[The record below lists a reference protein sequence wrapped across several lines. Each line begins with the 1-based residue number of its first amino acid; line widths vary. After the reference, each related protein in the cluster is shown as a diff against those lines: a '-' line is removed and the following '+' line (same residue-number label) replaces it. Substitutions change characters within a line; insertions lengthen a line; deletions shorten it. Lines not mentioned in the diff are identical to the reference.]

1 VHTEQAAVHPAEA
14 PAPVCPQKGR
24 QPREQ
29 QSLEVTLIYYL
40 LTISKEIEGQVYRAV
55 HVRVQEMI
63 NKYKSALQ
71 GSFA

>member
-1 VHTEQAAVHPAEA
+1 MDGV
-14 PAPVCPQKGR
+14 R
-24 QPREQ
+24 D
-29 QSLEVTLIYYL
+29 LMTLIYYL
-40 LTISKEIEGQVYRAV
+40 LTISKEIEGQGYRAV